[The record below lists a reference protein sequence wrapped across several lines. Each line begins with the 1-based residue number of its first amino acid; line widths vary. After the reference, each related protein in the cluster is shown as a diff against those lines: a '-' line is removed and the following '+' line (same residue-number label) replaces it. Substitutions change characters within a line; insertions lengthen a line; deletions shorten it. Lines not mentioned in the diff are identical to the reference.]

1 MSWPLPKLSL
11 LRLVIQ
17 GSGALQQQEVRQI
30 YQDMWQHAWPLI
42 HSNEITPDPYLSGKP
57 DRRRGITLLA
67 RITDP
72 LNAAIRQFLNEA
84 YTLEP
89 TQYYYPNSDLH
100 VTVMSILSCEENFQL
115 LLSDKPAYVNLI
127 QNIVQ
132 GIRPFIIEFDG
143 LTVAESGV
151 VLCGYNPNNALSQ
164 LRNALRHQ
172 VTQSAL
178 AHSMDKRYTLMT
190 AHSTV
195 LRFKE
200 PLQAPS
206 RFSEFL
212 QANRQRYF
220 GQLRVEQ
227 LELVVNDW
235 YQSKANTELL
245 GKFDLLE
252 S

>member
-1 MSWPLPKLSL
+1 
-11 LRLVIQ
+11 
-17 GSGALQQQEVRQI
+17 
-30 YQDMWQHAWPLI
+30 
-42 HSNEITPDPYLSGKP
+42 
-57 DRRRGITLLA
+57 
-67 RITDP
+67 
-72 LNAAIRQFLNEA
+72 
-84 YTLEP
+84 
-89 TQYYYPNSDLH
+89 
-100 VTVMSILSCEENFQL
+100 
-115 LLSDKPAYVNLI
+115 
-127 QNIVQ
+127 
-132 GIRPFIIEFDG
+132 
-143 LTVAESGV
+143 
-151 VLCGYNPNNALSQ
+151 
-164 LRNALRHQ
+164 
-172 VTQSAL
+172 
-178 AHSMDKRYTLMT
+178 
-190 AHSTV
+190 